1 MVLTPSFLFK
11 FSKNDRFICLYH
23 KKVITLH
30 RKKTGKMAANRRIS
44 NEVMRLLYAHS
55 GNRCAY
61 PNCHAPI
68 FEEDGLLTAECCH
81 IKAFSPGGP
90 RYDALQTDEERN
102 SGENLILLCTRHHRI
117 VDADEKTYTVELLC
131 EYKQRHEQQY
141 SASTLKLTDDQLKY
155 LQMNSDFFWKKIEE
169 IDHANSDWL
178 DLKIMVD
185 VDGATSDLLNGLE
198 SLLHRM
204 EEYFDELEKYDNTL
218 AQRIREYLL
227 KIGVEITKYDN
238 QTEYPN
244 VNPFDNPHWE
254 MFAYG
259 THNSMNELW
268 MLYLQLVVRAL
279 EHISVAERKEH
290 PLLQQYRER
299 LTEFQKHSYY
309 RD

>member
-1 MVLTPSFLFK
+1 
-11 FSKNDRFICLYH
+11 
-23 KKVITLH
+23 
-30 RKKTGKMAANRRIS
+30 MATNRRIS

-90 RYDALQTDEERN
+90 RYDAAQTDEERN

-117 VDADEKTYTVELLC
+117 VDADEQTYTVDLLR
-131 EYKQRHEQQY
+131 EYKQKHEQQY
-141 SASTLKLTDDQLKY
+141 SANVLKLTDEQLSY
-155 LQMNSDFFWKKIEE
+155 LQMSSETFWKRIEE
-169 IDHANSDWL
+169 IDHANINWL

-185 VDGATSDLLNGLE
+185 VDRATSDLLNDFE
-198 SLLHRM
+198 RLLHEI
-204 EEYFDELEKYDNTL
+204 EENFDELEEFDNTL
-218 AQRIREYLL
+218 AGKIREYLVN
-227 KIGVEITKYDN
+227 IGVDTTEYDKH
-238 QTEYPN
+238 TEYPN

-259 THNSMNELW
+259 THNRMSELW
-268 MLYLQLVVRAL
+268 MLFLQLVVRAL
-279 EHISVAERKEH
+279 ERISIAERKEH

-299 LTEFQKHSYY
+299 LAEFQKHSYY

>member
-1 MVLTPSFLFK
+1 
-11 FSKNDRFICLYH
+11 
-23 KKVITLH
+23 
-30 RKKTGKMAANRRIS
+30 MATNRRIS

-90 RYDALQTDEERN
+90 RYDAAQTDEERN

-117 VDADEKTYTVELLC
+117 VDADEQTYTVDLLR
-131 EYKQRHEQQY
+131 EYKQKHEQQY
-141 SASTLKLTDDQLKY
+141 SANVLKLTDEQLRY
-155 LQMNSDFFWKKIEE
+155 LQMSSETFWKRIEE
-169 IDHANSDWL
+169 IDHADINWL

-185 VDGATSDLLNGLE
+185 VDRATSDLLNDLE
-198 SLLHRM
+198 GLLHEI
-204 EEYFDELEKYDNTL
+204 EENFDELEEFDNTL
-218 AQRIREYLL
+218 AGKIREYLVN
-227 KIGVEITKYDN
+227 IGIDTTEYDKH
-238 QTEYPN
+238 TEYPN

-259 THNSMNELW
+259 THNRMSELW

-279 EHISVAERKEH
+279 ERISIAERKEH
-290 PLLQQYRER
+290 TLLQQYRER
-299 LTEFQKHSYY
+299 LAEFQKNSYY

>member
-1 MVLTPSFLFK
+1 
-11 FSKNDRFICLYH
+11 
-23 KKVITLH
+23 
-30 RKKTGKMAANRRIS
+30 MATNRRIS

-90 RYDALQTDEERN
+90 RYDAAQTDEERN
-102 SGENLILLCTRHHRI
+102 SGDNLILLCTRHHRI
-117 VDADEKTYTVELLC
+117 VDADEQTYTVDLLR
-131 EYKQRHEQQY
+131 EYKQKHEQQY
-141 SASTLKLTDDQLKY
+141 SANVLKLTDEQLRY
-155 LQMNSDFFWKKIEE
+155 LQMSSETFWKRIEE
-169 IDHANSDWL
+169 IDHADINWL

-185 VDGATSDLLNGLE
+185 VDRATSDLLNDLE
-198 SLLHRM
+198 GLLHEI
-204 EEYFDELEKYDNTL
+204 EENFDELEEFDNTL
-218 AQRIREYLL
+218 AGKIREYLVN
-227 KIGVEITKYDN
+227 IGIDTTEYDKH
-238 QTEYPN
+238 TEYPN

-259 THNSMNELW
+259 THNRMSELW

-279 EHISVAERKEH
+279 ERISIAERKEH
-290 PLLQQYRER
+290 TLLQQYRER
-299 LTEFQKHSYY
+299 LAEFQKNSYY

>member
-1 MVLTPSFLFK
+1 
-11 FSKNDRFICLYH
+11 
-23 KKVITLH
+23 
-30 RKKTGKMAANRRIS
+30 MATNRRIS

-90 RYDALQTDEERN
+90 RYDAAQTDEERN

-117 VDADEKTYTVELLC
+117 VDADEQTYTVDLLR
-131 EYKQRHEQQY
+131 EYKQKHEQQY
-141 SASTLKLTDDQLKY
+141 SANVLKLTDEQLRY
-155 LQMNSDFFWKKIEE
+155 LQMSSETFWKRIEE
-169 IDHANSDWL
+169 IDHADINWL
-178 DLKIMVD
+178 DLKIMVN
-185 VDGATSDLLNGLE
+185 VDRATSDLLNDLE
-198 SLLHRM
+198 GLLHEI
-204 EEYFDELEKYDNTL
+204 EENFDELEEFDNTL
-218 AQRIREYLL
+218 AGKIREYLVS
-227 KIGVEITKYDN
+227 IGIDTTEYDKH
-238 QTEYPN
+238 TEYPN

-259 THNSMNELW
+259 THNRMSELW

-279 EHISVAERKEH
+279 ERISIAERKEH
-290 PLLQQYRER
+290 TLLQQYRER
-299 LTEFQKHSYY
+299 LAEFQKNSYY

>member
-1 MVLTPSFLFK
+1 
-11 FSKNDRFICLYH
+11 
-23 KKVITLH
+23 
-30 RKKTGKMAANRRIS
+30 MATNRRIS

-90 RYDALQTDEERN
+90 RYDAAQTDEERN

-117 VDADEKTYTVELLC
+117 VDADEQTYTVDLLR
-131 EYKQRHEQQY
+131 EYKQKHEQQY
-141 SASTLKLTDDQLKY
+141 SANVLKLTDEQLRY
-155 LQMNSDFFWKKIEE
+155 LQMSSETFWKRIEE
-169 IDHANSDWL
+169 IDHADINWL

-185 VDGATSDLLNGLE
+185 VDRATSDLLNDLE
-198 SLLHRM
+198 GLLHEI
-204 EEYFDELEKYDNTL
+204 EENFDELEEFDNTL
-218 AQRIREYLL
+218 AGKIREYLVS
-227 KIGVEITKYDN
+227 IGIDTTEYDKH
-238 QTEYPN
+238 TEYPN
-244 VNPFDNPHWE
+244 VSPFDNPHWE

-259 THNSMNELW
+259 THNRMSELW

-279 EHISVAERKEH
+279 ERISIAERKEH
-290 PLLQQYRER
+290 TLLQQYRER
-299 LTEFQKHSYY
+299 LAEFQKNSYY

>member
-1 MVLTPSFLFK
+1 
-11 FSKNDRFICLYH
+11 
-23 KKVITLH
+23 
-30 RKKTGKMAANRRIS
+30 MATNRRIS

-81 IKAFSPGGP
+81 IKAFSPGCP
-90 RYDALQTDEERN
+90 RYDAAQTDEERN

-117 VDADEKTYTVELLC
+117 VDADEQTYTVDLLR
-131 EYKQRHEQQY
+131 EYKQKHEQQY
-141 SASTLKLTDDQLKY
+141 SANVLKLTDEQLRY
-155 LQMNSDFFWKKIEE
+155 LQMSSETFWKRIEE
-169 IDHANSDWL
+169 IDHADINWL

-185 VDGATSDLLNGLE
+185 VDRATSDLLNDLE
-198 SLLHRM
+198 GLLHEI
-204 EEYFDELEKYDNTL
+204 EENFDELEEFDNTL
-218 AQRIREYLL
+218 AGKIREYLVS
-227 KIGVEITKYDN
+227 IGIDTTEYDKH
-238 QTEYPN
+238 TDYPN

-259 THNSMNELW
+259 THNRMSELW

-279 EHISVAERKEH
+279 ERISIAERKEH
-290 PLLQQYRER
+290 TLLQQYRER
-299 LTEFQKHSYY
+299 LAEFQKNSYY